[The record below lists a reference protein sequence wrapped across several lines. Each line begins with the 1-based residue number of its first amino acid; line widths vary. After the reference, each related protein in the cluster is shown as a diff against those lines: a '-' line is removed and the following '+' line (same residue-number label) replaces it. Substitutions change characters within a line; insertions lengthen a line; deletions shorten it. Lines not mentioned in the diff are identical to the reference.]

1 MKRERE
7 KKTCEGERWWYY
19 RGRIRGEGVEKREV
33 RGRRVW
39 RIRKVIIG
47 KRESEGGVVSV
58 CRRWRRGFVHSLI
71 LILFLAVLYEREI
84 SMALKLSW
92 FLWKLRSFIESI
104 FWIEREEREK
114 GWWRKKRSVGLWHRY
129 RGGQERECDS
139 PHLLLLLA

>member
-1 MKRERE
+1 M
-7 KKTCEGERWWYY
+7 
-19 RGRIRGEGVEKREV
+19 EKRDV

-58 CRRWRRGFVHSLI
+58 CRGWRRGFVHS

-84 SMALKLSW
+84 SMALKLTSW

-104 FWIEREEREK
+104 FQIEK
-114 GWWRKKRSVGLWHRY
+114 GWWRKKCVWDY
-129 RGGQERECDS
+129 DTDIEVVKRENVT
-139 PHLLLLLA
+139 HLTSCFCLLREIFFRCKYPTRITK